1 MSSAGDNLFAK
12 KVTATEVK
20 ATDVNSTNVNA
31 TKIECTDLE
40 STGTIKW
47 QNFSPP
53 ITADGNIDTLAAT
66 LQAGNDAHNQSIL
79 NVKALTMHEDD
90 GTTIMNPPDG
100 HMTGVQL
107 LDANAVTCTTA
118 NILVNNIGSNLTFDP
133 NNGATVLEGS
143 TYIGIGGQ
151 AEPTVCT
158 NLDLTSATN
167 LFPSSIDDDTL
178 GDVMTRGN
186 EASTIL
192 NMNSKNITNVALLDS
207 ANVQV
212 GTAGTPGILSV
223 VGAVNATSATIPY
236 INLNWAPG
244 SDPANPNPNAKLD
257 FTGIGGEGQKTEIEG
272 DDTETAVGSGIPQRT
287 KCSYLDLT
295 DATNLHPAPTE
306 ERYEW
311 GGYWRAPETLL
322 IDEGVA
328 DETIGQVFMG
338 NYQDDFTGW
347 RFFRPC
353 SDGEDQLDPT
363 TDANGDSIDKFAYL
377 PYSNPVNDLSFYV
390 LTAPTTI
397 AAHNAQIVTINF
409 PITRY
414 GYGRI
419 YLGLYYVPNATPT
432 ATPVFIDQSYRLLTE
447 NIAQPG
453 FADLRKGG
461 EISFTW
467 VLRGIP
473 NYPVDGSQWR
483 IYPVLRTDDSK
494 EYGALEIRIGNAQP
508 HDSNNAGSRNGQLS
522 MYGRPY
528 PQTYNVFGYTG
539 SELTAPGGSGA

>member
-20 ATDVNSTNVNA
+20 ATDVNSTNVSA
-31 TKIECTDLE
+31 TDVVCTDLE
-40 STGTIKW
+40 STGTITW

-66 LQAGNDAHNQSIL
+66 LQAGNDANNQSIL
-79 NVKALTMHEDD
+79 NLKALTMHEDD

-107 LDANAVTCTTA
+107 LDANVVTCTTA

-223 VGAVNATSATIPY
+223 VGPVNATTANIPY
-236 INLNWAPG
+236 INLNHATG
-244 SDPANPNPNAKLD
+244 AANAKID
-257 FTGIGGEGQKTEIEG
+257 FTGIGGAGQTTEIEG
-272 DDTETAVGSGIPQRT
+272 DDSETAVGSGIPQRT

-311 GGYWRAPETLL
+311 GGYWRAPTTLL

-338 NYQDDFTGW
+338 NYENNFTGW
-347 RFFRPC
+347 RYFRPC
-353 SDGEDQLDPT
+353 SDGQDQLVPT
-363 TDANGDSIDKFAYL
+363 TDANDNEIAKFAYL
-377 PYSNPVNDLSFYV
+377 PYASPPANDLAFYV

-397 AAHNAQIVTINF
+397 AAHDAQIVTINF

-453 FADLRKGG
+453 LADLRKGG
-461 EISFTW
+461 EIQFTW

-483 IYPVLRTDDSK
+483 IYPVLRTDDSE
-494 EYGALEIRIGNAQP
+494 EYGAIEIRIGNAQP
-508 HDSNNAGSRNGQLS
+508 HNSNNAGSRNGQLS

-539 SELTAPGGSGA
+539 SELTAPGGGGGK